1 MGARVCVTEDG
12 CQCEKTAANTHTHAV
27 VYQMKVTFAL
37 QGTNRCLWDGYES
50 IS

>member
-1 MGARVCVTEDG
+1 MGAFACVTEDG
-12 CQCEKTAANTHTHAV
+12 CQREKTAANAHTV

-37 QGTNRCLWDGYES
+37 QGINRCLWNRYES